1 MGANDRASRGTSDR
15 EDDGTSDGT
24 SRGTHDGANREA
36 RGSHEGHEGRSDVVL
51 IAAVAENGVIGDEG
65 GMPWHYPADL
75 RRFKRTTT
83 GHPVVLGRRTYE
95 SIVADLGGPLPG
107 RTNVVLS
114 TRALDLPEGAVLA
127 GSVEA
132 ALETAREAPGGETV
146 YVAGGA
152 AVYEEFLPLADRLL
166 ITEIP
171 DSPDGDTHFPEWSSE
186 AWTETS
192 REEEG
197 KLAFVTYDRTE

>member
-1 MGANDRASRGTSDR
+1 MADERSRSSPGADT
-15 EDDGTSDGT
+15 E
-24 SRGTHDGANREA
+24 
-36 RGSHEGHEGRSDVVL
+36 VVL
-51 IAAVAENGVIGDEG
+51 IAAVAENGVIGDDG

-75 RRFKRTTT
+75 RRFKETTT
-83 GHPVVLGRRTYE
+83 GHPVVLGRKTYE

-132 ALETAREAPGGETV
+132 ALDAAREAPGGETV

-152 AVYEEFLPLADRLL
+152 TVYEGFLPFADRLEL
-166 ITEIP
+166 TEIP
-171 DSPDGDTHFPEWSSE
+171 ESPDGDTRFPEWSRE
-186 AWTETS
+186 AWIAVE
-192 REEEG
+192 RVEEG
-197 KLAFVTYDRTE
+197 DLAFVTYERA

>member
-1 MGANDRASRGTSDR
+1 MAGERSGSDAGVDKHAST
-15 EDDGTSDGT
+15 
-24 SRGTHDGANREA
+24 DGAE
-36 RGSHEGHEGRSDVVL
+36 VVL

-75 RRFKRTTT
+75 RRFREVTT

-114 TRALDLPEGAVLA
+114 TRDLDLPDGVVLA

-132 ALETAREAPGGETV
+132 ALAAASAAPGGATV

-152 AVYEEFLPLADRLL
+152 TVYEQLLPLADRLL
-166 ITEIP
+166 LTEIP
-171 DSPDGDTHFPEWSSE
+171 ESPDGDTRFPEWSAE
-186 AWTETS
+186 RWREVS
-192 REEEG
+192 RETDG
-197 KLAFVTYDRTE
+197 DLSFVTYERVA